1 MLKVKQFVFNPFG
14 VNTFVISDSDTSKA
28 MVIDPG
34 MTSAHEQKLFDDYIA
49 ANNLRITQIVNTH
62 LHLDHCFG
70 DNYVRT
76 KYGVK
81 VAAHADDAPLG
92 ASLQRQA
99 AQFGMMWPDD
109 APVSIDVPLSDGDKI
124 TLGAYSFT
132 VLHVPGHSP
141 GGIALYCSEGKLAI
155 VGDSIFRGAIGRTD
169 LPGGDHATL
178 IASLKN
184 KILTMPD
191 DTNLLPGHDQFT
203 TVAQEKAHNPFIR

>member
-70 DNYVRT
+70 DNYVRD

-81 VAAHADDAPLG
+81 VAANINDQPLG
-92 ASLQRQA
+92 DDIP
-99 AQFGMMWPDD
+99 AQMARFGGRIKAD
-109 APVSIDVPLSDGDKI
+109 PVKIDVALKDGDIIKI
-124 TLGAYSFT
+124 GDSELRVITT
-132 VLHVPGHSP
+132 PGHSP
-141 GGIALYCSEGKLAI
+141 GGISLYSAEGGFLI
-155 VGDSIFRGAIGRTD
+155 SGDTLFRFGVGRTD
-169 LPGGDHATL
+169 LPGGDHNTL
-178 IASLKN
+178 IKSIREKLMT
-184 KILTMPD
+184 LPD
-191 DTNLLPGHDQFT
+191 DTKVLPGHNRFSTIAD
-203 TVAQEKAHNPFIR
+203 ERRNNPYI